1 MSHRTVREPTDPELE
16 ELRRMKRQEIGR
28 VATRA
33 HIILLSNR
41 GYSAPRIADI
51 HDVTGPMVYK
61 WMDRFDE
68 EGPPG
73 LYDRDREGRPRK
85 IDAEVEQEMER
96 LLEGNPTE
104 EGENATRWTT
114 DRIAEYLDRE
124 LGVDVHPETVRDAL
138 NRLDYSWTRPR
149 RKLPPVDPEAY
160 RKRLETIVEAV
171 SEAGPDASV
180 LVEDETTIKRFPPLR
195 RQWQPVGEQRPVMV
209 PTSNDD
215 VTLYGTLDLTSG
227 TTHARAYEKGRSDY
241 TIQYLESLLEAT
253 SGEAT
258 SGEATSGEVLLI
270 WDQAKWHTSKK
281 VRRWLEERER
291 IETHL
296 LPVRSPAANPM
307 EDLWR
312 ELKEQVAACRSLEAL
327 LESAQQYRDNLSG
340 KEALRTASLYMN

>member
-1 MSHRTVREPTDPELE
+1 MSHRTVREPTEEEHE
-16 ELRRMKRQEIGR
+16 ELKRMKRQEVGR

-41 GYSAPRIADI
+41 GYSAPQISEI

-68 EGPPG
+68 EGPSG
-73 LYDRDREGRPRK
+73 LYDRDREGRPPK
-85 IDAEVEQEMER
+85 IDEEVEQEIER
-96 LLEGNPTE
+96 LLEQNPTE
-104 EGENATRWTT
+104 RGENATRWTT
-114 DRIAEYLDRE
+114 DRIAEHLDRE

-149 RKLPPVDPEAY
+149 RKLPPVDSEAY
-160 RKRLETIVEAV
+160 RKRLEAIVEAV
-171 SEAGPDASV
+171 SQADPDASV

-209 PTSNDD
+209 PESNEDF
-215 VTLYGTLDLTSG
+215 TLYGTLDLTSG
-227 TTHARAYEKGRSDY
+227 ATHARAYEKGRSDY
-241 TIQYLESLLEAT
+241 TIQYLESVLEKT
-253 SGEAT
+253 TGR
-258 SGEATSGEVLLI
+258 VLLI

-281 VRRWLEERER
+281 VRRWLEKHDR

-296 LPVRSPAANPM
+296 LPVRSPETNPM

-312 ELKEQVAACRSLEAL
+312 ELKERVAACLERSLDTL
-327 LESAQQYRDNLSG
+327 LESAQQYLANLSG
-340 KEALRTASLYMN
+340 KQALRTAGLYSN

>member
-1 MSHRTVREPTDPELE
+1 MSHRTVREPTDTELE

-28 VATRA
+28 VSTRA

-41 GYSAPRIADI
+41 GYSAPRIANI

-68 EGPPG
+68 EGPSG
-73 LYDRDREGRPRK
+73 LYDRDREGRPPK
-85 IDAEVEQEMER
+85 IDEEVEQEIER
-96 LLEGNPTE
+96 FIEENPAE
-104 EGENATRWTT
+104 KGENATRWTAG
-114 DRIAEYLDRE
+114 RIAEHLDRE
-124 LGVDVHPETVRDAL
+124 LGVDVHPETVREAL

-149 RKLPPVDPEAY
+149 RKLPPTDPEAY
-160 RKRLETIVEAV
+160 KERLEAIVQAV
-171 SEAGPDASV
+171 SRAGPDASV

-215 VTLYGTLDLTSG
+215 FTFCGTLDLTSG
-227 TTHARAYEKGRSDY
+227 TTHVRAYDKGRSDY
-241 TIQYLESLLEAT
+241 TIQYLESLLQAT
-253 SGEAT
+253 T
-258 SGEATSGEVLLI
+258 GEVLLI

-281 VRRWLEERER
+281 VRKWLDKHDR

-296 LPVRSPAANPM
+296 LPVRSPDTNPM

-312 ELKEQVAACRSLEAL
+312 ELKEQVAACLERSLDTL
-327 LESAQQYRDNLSG
+327 LESAKQYLANLSG
-340 KEALRTASLYMN
+340 KQALCTAGLYIN

>member
-1 MSHRTVREPTDPELE
+1 MSHRTVREPTDTELE

-28 VATRA
+28 VSIRA
-33 HIILLSNR
+33 HIILLSSR
-41 GYSAPRIADI
+41 GYSAPRISDI
-51 HDVTGPMVYK
+51 HDVSGPMVYK

-85 IDAEVEQEMER
+85 IDAEAEQEIER
-96 LLEGNPTE
+96 LLEGTPTE

-114 DRIAEYLDRE
+114 DRIAEYLDQE

-138 NRLDYSWTRPR
+138 KRLDYSWTRPR
-149 RKLPPVDPEAY
+149 RKLPPTDPEAY
-160 RKRLETIVEAV
+160 RERLESIVEAV

-215 VTLYGTLDLTSG
+215 FTLYGTLDLTSG

-241 TIQYLESLLEAT
+241 TIQYLQSLLEAT
-253 SGEAT
+253 TGN
-258 SGEATSGEVLLI
+258 VLLI
-270 WDQAKWHTSKK
+270 WDQARWHTSKK
-281 VRRWLEERER
+281 VSRWLEKHDR

-296 LPVRSPAANPM
+296 LPVRSPETNPM

-312 ELKEQVAACRSLEAL
+312 ELKEQVAACLERSLDTL
-327 LESAQQYRDNLSG
+327 LESAKQYLDNVSG
-340 KEALRTASLYMN
+340 KQALRTAGLYIN

>member
-1 MSHRTVREPTDPELE
+1 MSHRTVREPTDTEQG

-33 HIILLSNR
+33 HIILLSSR
-41 GYSAPRIADI
+41 GYSASRIAEI

-85 IDAEVEQEMER
+85 IDAEVEQEIER

-149 RKLPPVDPEAY
+149 RKLPPTDPEAY
-160 RKRLETIVEAV
+160 RARLESIVEAV
-171 SEAGPDASV
+171 SKAGPAASV

-209 PTSNDD
+209 PTSNGD

-227 TTHARAYEKGRSDY
+227 TTHAQAYEKGRSDY

-253 SGEAT
+253 T
-258 SGEATSGEVLLI
+258 GEVLLI

-281 VRRWLEERER
+281 VRKWLGTHDR

-296 LPVRSPAANPM
+296 LPVRSPETNPM

-312 ELKEQVAACRSLEAL
+312 ELKEQVAACLERSLDTL
-327 LESAQQYRDNLSG
+327 LESAKQYLDNISG
-340 KEALRTASLYMN
+340 KQALRTAGLYIN

>member
-1 MSHRTVREPTDPELE
+1 
-16 ELRRMKRQEIGR
+16 MKRQEVGR

-33 HIILLSNR
+33 HIILLSSR
-41 GYSAPRIADI
+41 GYSAPQISEI

-68 EGPPG
+68 EGPSG
-73 LYDRDREGRPRK
+73 LYDRDREGRPPK
-85 IDAEVEQEMER
+85 IDEEVEQEIER

-114 DRIAEYLDRE
+114 DRIAEHLERE
-124 LGVDVHPETVRDAL
+124 LDVDVHPETVRDAL

-160 RKRLETIVEAV
+160 RKRLEAIVEAV
-171 SEAGPDASV
+171 SRAGPEASV

-209 PTSNDD
+209 PESNEDFTLYG
-215 VTLYGTLDLTSG
+215 TLYGTLDLTSG
-227 TTHARAYEKGRSDY
+227 ATHARAYEKGRSDY
-241 TIQYLESLLEAT
+241 TTDYLESLLET
-253 SGEAT
+253 TTGR
-258 SGEATSGEVLLI
+258 VLLI

-281 VRRWLEERER
+281 VCRWLEEHDR

-296 LPVRSPAANPM
+296 LPVRSPDTNPM

-312 ELKEQVAACRSLEAL
+312 ELKEQVAACLERSLETL
-327 LESAQQYRDNLSG
+327 LKSAQQYLANLSG
-340 KEALRTASLYMN
+340 NQALRTAGLYIN